1 MSEFYSKYDNVT
13 GIEWQ
18 LYLEENEPTLWHSCE
33 IKDITAFVLQLEH
46 TLLEIISD
54 DSLDKKAETPKL
66 ILSLVWAAQ
75 LSKLNGL
82 ALHDKITTFEIT
94 DPKMREYLWDIAKPG
109 DRIW

>member
-18 LYLEENEPTLWHSCE
+18 VYLEENEPYLWHSCE
-33 IKDITAFVLQLEH
+33 LKDITAFVLQLEH
-46 TLLEIISD
+46 DLLEIISD

-75 LSKLNGL
+75 LGKLNG
-82 ALHDKITTFEIT
+82 FEIT